1 MARVL
6 VTGAGGQTGDA
17 MVSALSKAG
26 FHVRAMVHDDTREG
40 GVRSLGA
47 EEVVVGDLTDRKAVA
62 AAMQGIDSIYLI
74 CPSFAVKEED
84 MVGNLIASALDSGFG
99 GFVVYHSVLHSN
111 LTDLR
116 HHARKLACEE
126 ALSNS
131 GLRYAVV
138 QPAILMQ
145 NLAKQ
150 VKVAGD
156 TGIVP
161 QRFYTSEGRPLA
173 MVDLEDVAEVAVK
186 VLSDPDA
193 YSGGTFELVGGSLTA
208 TDVRWAFSEA
218 VGRDVALSYVSDEAF
233 ERSFPDRLK
242 NRRTIEEMQRM
253 FHHYSDAGFP
263 GSSVMLRS
271 LLGREPTGLSEVL
284 SREDRAPSC
293 RGPSLSGLDE
303 SHH

>member
-1 MARVL
+1 MSVVL

-17 MVSALSKAG
+17 IVSALSRAG
-26 FHVRAMVHDDTREG
+26 FSVRAMVHDDAREDD
-40 GVRSLGA
+40 VRSKGA

-62 AAMQGIDSIYLI
+62 AAMQGVDSVYLI

-84 MVGNLIASALDSGFG
+84 MVGNVIASALDSGFD

-131 GLRYAVV
+131 GLRYAIV

-145 NLAKQ
+145 NLARQ
-150 VKVAGD
+150 VKAAGE
-156 TGIVP
+156 TGTVP
-161 QRFYTSEGRPLA
+161 QRFYTSENRSLA
-173 MVDLEDVAEVAVK
+173 MVDLEDVAEAAVK
-186 VLSDPDA
+186 ILSDPDI
-193 YSGGTFELVGGSLTA
+193 YCGGTFELVGGNLTA
-208 TDVRWAFSEA
+208 ADVRWAFSEA
-218 VGRDVALSYVSDEAF
+218 VGRDVSLTYVTDEAF

-263 GSSVMLRS
+263 GSSVMLRH
-271 LLGREPTGLSEVL
+271 LLGREPTRLPEVL
-284 SREDRAPSC
+284 SRK
-293 RGPSLSGLDE
+293 G
-303 SHH
+303 